1 MFHVKRALDL
11 TRRQQILPIE
21 QWTKYKEGKIYLEP
35 HLKEVTWERERRMG
49 KERILEWKSVVAAA
63 LKYFGEVG

>member
-1 MFHVKRALDL
+1 M
-11 TRRQQILPIE
+11 PIE